1 MPLPVDTPTP
11 RTIIAPLIDHLWT
24 KPVRQLGGLLR
35 TMRPWQWTKNAAI
48 FAALLFDRKLTDPFY
63 LTATIAGF
71 VLLSITSST
80 IYIINDL
87 ADIDKDRAHP
97 TKRNRPLPSGR
108 LSPGLAIAA
117 AVALPLLT
125 LPLAYL
131 LEPTF
136 AAILL
141 VYLVLHIAY
150 SFGLKN
156 LVIIDVMT
164 IAAGFVLRVVA
175 GVVLVDVVRF
185 SPWLYVVTTL
195 LALFLGFGKRRNEL
209 ATLREEANN
218 HRASLEHYS
227 IGLLDEMISIVTAT
241 TVVAYALYTF
251 SAEGLPENHLMMLT
265 TPFVLYGI
273 FRYLYIIHSKGDGG
287 APDEVLLKDRPI
299 QITVVLWAL
308 AVFII
313 LYLT

>member
-1 MPLPVDTPTP
+1 M
-11 RTIIAPLIDHLWT
+11 
-24 KPVRQLGGLLR
+24 KQLRGLLR

-48 FAALLFDRKLTDPFY
+48 FAALLFDRKLTSPEY
-63 LTATIAGF
+63 LAATIAGF
-71 VLLSITSST
+71 ALLSLTSST

-87 ADIDKDRAHP
+87 VDIEKDRAHP
-97 TKRNRPLPSGR
+97 SKRRRPLPSGQ
-108 LSPGLAIAA
+108 LSPRVAVAA
-117 AVALPLLT
+117 AVIFPLVT
-125 LPLAYL
+125 LPLGFL
-131 LEPTF
+131 LEPAF

-141 VYLVLHIAY
+141 GYLALHIVY
-150 SFGLKN
+150 SFFLKN
-156 LVIIDVMT
+156 MVIIDVMS

-175 GVVLVDVVRF
+175 GVVLVDVMRF
-185 SPWLYVVTTL
+185 SPWLYVCTTL

-209 ATLREEANN
+209 VTLREEANN

-241 TVVAYALYTF
+241 TVVAYAFYTF

-273 FRYLYIIHSKGDGG
+273 FRYLYLIHGKGEGG
-287 APDEVLLKDRPI
+287 APDEVLLRDRPL
-299 QITVVLWAL
+299 QTAVLLWAG
-308 AVFII
+308 AVFVI